1 MLNLAQEL
9 IFERY
14 KQPLFGGTLKQADI
28 RVDGANPVCGDE
40 IHIDMRL
47 DAGKIAEIRHSG
59 RSCAICTASAD
70 LLAETWIGK
79 SLKEIQA
86 TPVEEITGLIG
97 IPLSPIRLK
106 CALLPLETIRL
117 AHYQVDCSH

>member
-47 DAGKIAEIRHSG
+47 DM
-59 RSCAICTASAD
+59 
-70 LLAETWIGK
+70 
-79 SLKEIQA
+79 SLIHISEP
-86 TPVEEITGLIG
+86 TRP
-97 IPLSPIRLK
+97 
-106 CALLPLETIRL
+106 
-117 AHYQVDCSH
+117 Y